1 VGYNART
8 PHHATAPLASMA
20 PPPLTLTVDA
30 LTSAAAKTV
39 ALVVAVA
46 GVAARVQIVAG
57 GGAAA

>member
-1 VGYNART
+1 
-8 PHHATAPLASMA
+8 MA